1 MSGFLQRLQQG
12 VVVAD
17 GAMGSLLASHFAG
30 EPPSLLARRIL
41 EVNRTDPALVH
52 QIHLR
57 YIAAGAE
64 LIETNSFGS
73 SRPRLERLGL
83 DMSVVSDA
91 AKIAR
96 DARDASGKPVWI
108 GGSISPLD
116 TSWLLDENPSQAEQ
130 MRAFAEQVELLI
142 DRGVD
147 LILLETFANLD
158 EAALAARAV
167 RSVSSTIP
175 FVAQMTFDE
184 GGVVA
189 SGEPAARVAWRL
201 IDEGAAAVGVN
212 CGMGPQATLAV
223 LALMVEASPPALS
236 IMPNAGFAQRLGN
249 RVIYPDMSPES
260 YGAFALEAR
269 MLGARIIGGCCGT
282 TPAQIAAIAGALARP
297 DAARPAAG
305 TREALLQAR
314 VHVAAMPSAS
324 ERADET
330 SAVSDVGVTEKASRL
345 AQMLA
350 SGRFVWSLQID
361 PQRGAS
367 DQANREVVRA
377 VLEERAVD
385 LIDIN
390 SSGQGTRQDSLQI
403 AAGIERMG
411 IETLAHITPRDAT
424 VAGILSQVIGAH
436 DWGGIRNVLVIAG
449 DPPRG
454 DFVAEAKGVYQ
465 VDSIG
470 LVRALDRLRHG
481 QVSQGR
487 TTTPPFQLLIGV
499 AFNQNAPEMEV
510 ELARLDDKAAAGAD
524 FIMTQPLFDTESW
537 KVLYKRLAAR
547 SSLPVFAGVWPLASF
562 RQAVRVN
569 ENVSGVVV
577 PEAVLERLAEAGPRE
592 QELGFALA
600 QEVCAELSRGGEAAG
615 LYVVAPFKQPRQALA
630 LFAKRAPR

>member
-1 MSGFLQRLQQG
+1 MSGFIQRMQEG

-17 GAMGSLLASHFAG
+17 GAMGSLLASQFAG

-52 QIHLR
+52 EIHLR

-83 DMSVVSDA
+83 DLSVVSEA

-116 TSWLLDENPSQAEQ
+116 SSWLLEDNPSPEEQ

-147 LILLETFANLD
+147 LIILETFANLD

-184 GGVVA
+184 RGVVA

-249 RVIYPDMSPES
+249 RVIYPDMSPQS

-305 TREALLQAR
+305 TREALLAAR
-314 VHVAAMPSAS
+314 IHVAAMPSIGES
-324 ERADET
+324 ADE
-330 SAVSDVGVTEKASRL
+330 SVAPGVTQKASGL

-350 SGRFVWSLQID
+350 SGRFVWSLQLD
-361 PQRGAS
+361 PQRGTS
-367 DQANREVVRA
+367 DQANRDVVRVA
-377 VLEERAVD
+377 LAERAVD
-385 LIDIN
+385 LVDIN

-424 VAGILSQVIGAH
+424 VAGVLSQVIGAH
-436 DWGGIRNVLVIAG
+436 DWGGVRNVLVIAG

-454 DFVAEAKGVYQ
+454 DFVAEAKGVFQ

-470 LVRALDRLRHG
+470 LVRALDRLRRG
-481 QVSQGR
+481 QVSEGR
-487 TTTPPFQLLIGV
+487 TTTPPFQLLVGV
-499 AFNQNAPEMEV
+499 AFNQNAPDMEV
-510 ELARLDDKAAAGAD
+510 ELARLDEKAAAGAD
-524 FIMTQPLFDTESW
+524 FIMTQPLFDAESW
-537 KVLYKRLAAR
+537 RALYKQIAAR
-547 SSLPVFAGVWPLASF
+547 SPLPVFAGVWPLASF
-562 RQAVRVN
+562 RPAVRVN

-577 PEAVLERLAEAGPRE
+577 PESVLDRLAEAGPRE
-592 QELGFALA
+592 QEIGFALA
-600 QEVCAELSRGGEAAG
+600 KEVCAELARGGEAAG

-630 LFAKRAPR
+630 LFPERTPR